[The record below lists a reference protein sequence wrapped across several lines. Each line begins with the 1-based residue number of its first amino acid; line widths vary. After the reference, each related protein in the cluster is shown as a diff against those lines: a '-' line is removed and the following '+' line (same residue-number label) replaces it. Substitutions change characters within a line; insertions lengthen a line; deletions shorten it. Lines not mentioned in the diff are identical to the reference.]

1 MCLQVSINYHDQMKN
16 NELIKFYFEKYI
28 KIDWL
33 NKSKTNR
40 QIYLHTQQQV
50 ARSVSRTQYKNLF
63 ETKICNN

>member
-33 NKSKTNR
+33 YKSKTNR
-40 QIYLHTQQQV
+40 QIYLHTQQQA